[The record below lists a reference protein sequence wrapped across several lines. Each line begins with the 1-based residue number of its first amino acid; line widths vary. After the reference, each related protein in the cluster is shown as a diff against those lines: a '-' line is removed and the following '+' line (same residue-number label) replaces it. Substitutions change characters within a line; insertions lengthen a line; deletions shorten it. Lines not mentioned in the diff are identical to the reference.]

1 MTALKHYF
9 IGISLPEETAK
20 SIYNQ
25 TFSLREEKQFKSWV
39 HPLDYHLTLA
49 FLGHPESEN
58 QLEQVKHDLEKTLV
72 NNHAFQ
78 LQTTTFQTF
87 GRPQSPRIFWLGTE
101 DSKKLAELRS
111 QVYHICKHA
120 DFKLD
125 ERPFTPHVTIAKKW
139 ISEENFLD
147 QRIASPEQN
156 SFTVAGVDLFET
168 KLDKIPKYHSIHN
181 VMLR

>member
-9 IGISLPEETAK
+9 IGISLPEETAN
-20 SIYNQ
+20 SIYNHV
-25 TFSLREEKQFKSWV
+25 FSLREEKLFKSWV

-58 QLEQVKHDLEKTLV
+58 QIEQVKHDLEKTLV

-87 GRPQSPRIFWLGTE
+87 GRPQLPRIFWLGTE

-125 ERPFTPHVTIAKKW
+125 ERSFTPHVTIAKKW

-147 QRIASPEQN
+147 QRIASPEQK